1 MTSLRLFASLVLTA
15 TAVSTLSA
23 ETRCPGN
30 AASLPLRMVNSHQT
44 IVAVSVNHAGPF
56 NFMLDTGT
64 QMTMLD
70 PKLAATLKLTTSGTA
85 EVESVAV
92 SASAAFAQVELIEVG
107 SRWAANQR
115 VLVYDL
121 RNLQTTGLDIQGV
134 LGEDFLEQFDMLID
148 NGHSILCLG
157 AAGTMQAE
165 VKGQHVAL
173 VEPKGGDST
182 LAHSLIVTAKLTDG
196 MRPVRLKLDSGANVS
211 FLYNTADYMALGLYH
226 GVTLR
231 GGGANGVQ
239 RTFTALPVQQ
249 VRIGSVGISNVKFI
263 TLAGAQ
269 KDSRTSD
276 FDGLLTMG
284 LFKRVMI
291 DHADHFAVLEAW

>member
-182 LAHSLIVTAKLTDG
+182 LAHSLIVTAQADRRDAAGSAEAGFGRERLVPLQHGRLYGAGVVPRCDAARRRSKRGAADVYRFTGAAGEDRVGWDQQCEVHHAGGSAERFADVGLRWAADDG
-196 MRPVRLKLDSGANVS
+196 V
-211 FLYNTADYMALGLYH
+211 
-226 GVTLR
+226 
-231 GGGANGVQ
+231 VQ
-239 RTFTALPVQQ
+239 
-249 VRIGSVGISNVKFI
+249 
-263 TLAGAQ
+263 AG
-269 KDSRTSD
+269 DD
-276 FDGLLTMG
+276 
-284 LFKRVMI
+284 
-291 DHADHFAVLEAW
+291 